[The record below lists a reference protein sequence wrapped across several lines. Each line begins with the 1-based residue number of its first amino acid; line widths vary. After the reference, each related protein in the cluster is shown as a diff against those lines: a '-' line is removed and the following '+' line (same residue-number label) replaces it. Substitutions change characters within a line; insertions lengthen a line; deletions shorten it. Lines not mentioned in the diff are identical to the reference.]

1 MLLLCFFLSVGE
13 GKGEGE
19 VRYQSRVKVVYHVSP
34 VLPSRQFDVS
44 MPFLRKHSTLPLA
57 PQPTVT
63 PSQSVSRQVSKHAAI
78 DIGPCESE
86 STNGSQLGF
95 RARGRLMRAFGTVVA
110 PWSTFQTLNRLYR
123 GVLPCRVL

>member
-1 MLLLCFFLSVGE
+1 MGE
-13 GKGEGE
+13 GDLVVRL

-95 RARGRLMRAFGTVVA
+95 RARGRLMRAFSTVADA
-110 PWSTFQTLNRLYR
+110 PGITFQILN
-123 GVLPCRVL
+123 VCTVCPPVSPF

>member
-1 MLLLCFFLSVGE
+1 MVLCLFVFLVL
-13 GKGEGE
+13 GKGWGRV

-57 PQPTVT
+57 PQATVT

-86 STNGSQLGF
+86 PHE
-95 RARGRLMRAFGTVVA
+95 A
-110 PWSTFQTLNRLYR
+110 P
-123 GVLPCRVL
+123 